1 MKNLLS
7 VFREYGRLERLREA
21 EGLSVRQLEQWTGLK
36 RTLAA
41 HFELGSRDFVDKQAS
56 LRVPY
61 VLRVSYES
69 YGEFR
74 DCLMKNIS
82 RGGVF
87 ISTPNPLPIGTLFK
101 LRIFVEESGEAH
113 VLSGE
118 VASVNTGVDLMS
130 EDQGMGIRFCN
141 LGEKQQELVEHL
153 YGNAMDE
160 AMKNVE

>member
-21 EGLSVRQLEQWTGLK
+21 EGLSVRQLERWTGLK
-36 RTLAA
+36 RILAA

-87 ISTPNPLPIGTLFK
+87 ISTPNPLP
-101 LRIFVEESGEAH
+101 
-113 VLSGE
+113 E